1 MVKAPYNTNAISYS
15 IDYFSS
21 SLNNMQNKL
30 IGIVTI
36 ILVGV
41 FAANAEESVK
51 KLYIN
56 APQPPKKVIQKN
68 GEAEPLEMSESSPEE
83 VSPPAMNAAPDSD
96 VNQLLQEGPF
106 DVFANPKFK
115 KFMEF
120 LTNKKMIESMNKLA
134 DKNKLRFMIIGQI
147 ALIVLSLLLRSAV
160 TANTRGFLTTFVAN
174 TWVAGLHL
182 FLATVVLPRY
192 LYGPHYFEVITE
204 LYKVISAGQS

>member
-1 MVKAPYNTNAISYS
+1 
-15 IDYFSS
+15 
-21 SLNNMQNKL
+21 MQNKI

-36 ILVGV
+36 VLIGV

-56 APQPPKKVIQKN
+56 TPPPPKRVIHNNEKT
-68 GEAEPLEMSESSPEE
+68 EPVEMPESSSEE
-83 VSPPAMNAAPDSD
+83 PVPSGMNAPDSD
-96 VNQLLQEGPF
+96 VNKLLQEGPF
-106 DVFANPKFK
+106 HVFANPKFK

-120 LTNKKMIESMNKLA
+120 LTNKRMIESMNKLA

-147 ALIVLSLLLRSAV
+147 ALIILSLLLRSAV
-160 TANTRGFLTTFVAN
+160 TANTRGFLSTFIAN

-182 FLATVVLPRY
+182 FLASVVLPRY

-204 LYKVISAGQS
+204 LYKVISAGRS